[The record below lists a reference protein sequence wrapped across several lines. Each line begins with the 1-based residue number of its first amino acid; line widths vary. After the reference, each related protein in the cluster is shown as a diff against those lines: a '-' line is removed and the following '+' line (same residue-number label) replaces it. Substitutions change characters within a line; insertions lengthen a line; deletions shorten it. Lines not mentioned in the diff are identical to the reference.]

1 MEEHHNYSTRVL
13 ICEALFTLKFCSL
26 LACSRAD
33 VDKRHK
39 MWYPSLRGEM
49 KYEIDGEKLRYLRQE
64 VQGWTQDELGDR
76 AHVDRSL
83 ISKIENNRKENV
95 YMHVAL
101 SIAHTLG
108 VPVEEIIV
116 GSFPKSEPSLLV
128 MMNHIE
134 GMTPEEKKSV
144 LDYIQFVL
152 SKRGEST

>member
-1 MEEHHNYSTRVL
+1 MEEHHKHSTSVL
-13 ICEALFTLKFCSL
+13 PHQPFAALKFGQLIPLRRPS
-26 LACSRAD
+26 

-39 MWYPSLRGEM
+39 MWYHFIGQEM
-49 KYEIDGEKLRYLRQE
+49 KYEIDGRKLRYLRQDIH
-64 VQGWTQDELGDR
+64 GWTQDELADR
-76 AHVDRSL
+76 AQVDRSL
-83 ISKIENNRKENV
+83 ISKIETDQKENV

-128 MMNHIE
+128 MMRYIE

-144 LDYIQFVL
+144 FDYIEFVM
-152 SKRGEST
+152 SQRTKA

>member
-1 MEEHHNYSTRVL
+1 
-13 ICEALFTLKFCSL
+13 
-26 LACSRAD
+26 
-33 VDKRHK
+33 
-39 MWYPSLRGEM
+39 M
-49 KYEIDGEKLRYLRQE
+49 KYQIDGSKLRYLRQD
-64 VQGWTQDELGDR
+64 VHGWTQDELGDK
-76 AHVDRSL
+76 AQVDRSL
-83 ISKIENNRKENV
+83 ISKIETDQKENV

-144 LDYIQFVL
+144 FDYIQFVL